1 MEGKEQ
7 VNTYCEEYATKLVAN
22 EPKVWIL
29 SSKAYLKRY
38 NLNQDSSCWQG
49 WEVQMRTPKKDI
61 LVILLR
67 RKYIPPLLDYF
78 VDFIIG
84 IECYEKRTNSK
95 QLSTKG
101 PFDKNYITINHA
113 RNVADSIHASF
124 TTTTIYETFIEKRV
138 NSLHYDE
145 ETLNYIQLRFQKRLK
160 FMHTLYGVSFI
171 QSIVNLL
178 FKDQKGLLILS
189 KLKEKYQEEAE
200 DFYEDWDFCLKASSD
215 KPAVTWDAVRT
226 ALENKIVRYRKKVG
240 EKPNENWSFKV
251 SKYLAYCVDGGLTS
265 FTLSM
270 MIERYLTQAETEI
283 GAEANKIIQYL
294 LHFKTEKDTYKSVP
308 FGTKLQEML
317 YSKEN
322 YIYNEK
328 VMITLLGI
336 GYFKKELSSNS
347 SHYSKFLIHML
358 ENSTNRYVKSA
369 ICQQIIE
376 DQNEKKGA
384 TNNADVNSQEVK
396 GLARS
401 LLSFYQGQDFRLST
415 LAAIALSNICSKER
429 EIKQFIIKEGD
440 DIIVQ
445 HLDSKD
451 EDLLLHTLQLLEYLM
466 LVPQNVQTFLAK
478 DVFNKILSILRGSG
492 IAGVVY
498 SDILLTIACQIF
510 YLIVSNADSYKAYD
524 EEETDVIMNLFELGR
539 IEPISDI
546 LVAEILNLLLY
557 RLADNETRAIE
568 DIGQKCLEKILKK
581 FKGKVFRTKD
591 LKSKILS
598 FFLCFKN
605 SENMMSIIK
614 DAEIVED
621 IKELGPEHGQKA
633 NKLLKEIRVG
643 DDDMNENDDNDIS

>member
-1 MEGKEQ
+1 MLQSLLLTNQKF
-7 VNTYCEEYATKLVAN
+7 
-22 EPKVWIL
+22 WIL

-84 IECYEKRTNSK
+84 IECYEKSTISK
-95 QLSTKG
+95 QTTTIKG
-101 PFDKNYITINHA
+101 PFDKNYITVNHA
-113 RNVADSIHASF
+113 RNVADSIHATF
-124 TTTTIYETFIEKRV
+124 TTTTIYDTFIEKRV

-189 KLKEKYQEEAE
+189 KLKEKYQEELE
-200 DFYEDWDFCLKASSD
+200 LFRDWDEDWDFCLKTSSN
-215 KPAVTWDAVRT
+215 KPAVTWDAVKT
-226 ALENKIVRYRKKVG
+226 ALENKIIRYRKKAG

-270 MIERYLTQAETEI
+270 MIERYLTQAETEA
-283 GAEANKIIQYL
+283 GVEANRIIQYL
-294 LHFKTEKDTYKSVP
+294 LHFKTEKDPYKPVP
-308 FGTKLQEML
+308 FGTKVQEML

-336 GYFKKELSSNS
+336 GYFKKELSSHS
-347 SHYSKFLIHML
+347 SHYSKFLVHML

-376 DQNEKKGA
+376 DQTEKKGA

-415 LAAIALSNICSKER
+415 LAAIALSNICAKER

-445 HLDSKD
+445 HLNSKD

-478 DVFNKILSILRGSG
+478 GVFNKILGILRGSG

-498 SDILLTIACQIF
+498 SDRLLTIACQI
-510 YLIVSNADSYKAYD
+510 LNLVISNADSHKAYD
-524 EEETDVIMNLFELGR
+524 EEETDVIMNLFELER
-539 IEPISDI
+539 AEPISDI
-546 LVAEILNLLLY
+546 LVAEILNLLLI
-557 RLADNETRAIE
+557 RMADNETRAIE
-568 DIGQKCLEKILKK
+568 DIGQKCLDKILDK
-581 FKGKVFRTKD
+581 FKDKVFRTKD
-591 LKSKILS
+591 LKTKILS

-605 SENMMSIIK
+605 SESMMSKIK
-614 DAEIVED
+614 DANIADD
-621 IKELGPEHGQKA
+621 IKLLKPEHGQKA
-633 NKLLKEIRVG
+633 SKLLKEIRIG
-643 DDDMNENDDNDIS
+643 DDEMNENDDDSN